1 MDKRGNY
8 VSKYGAEDRAW
19 FEANVPPAQLVTR
32 VRMEAAQINVH
43 LDEMLH
49 ERIAPVIVLPSAAE
63 RRHIENSWV
72 ADCNRIVRE
81 RRLAALALEE
91 RQRVAHRAKMVRC
104 GRIMVAYVAFVCAL
118 ALALAMW
125 ELARGQT

>member
-1 MDKRGNY
+1 VDKRGNY

-19 FEANVPPAQLVTR
+19 FEANVPSARIVTK
-32 VRMEAAQINVH
+32 VRMEAAEINAH
-43 LDEMLH
+43 LHDMLRVDV
-49 ERIAPVIVLPSAAE
+49 EEIAAE
-63 RRHIENSWV
+63 QVRVERNWV

-118 ALALAMW
+118 ALAMW
-125 ELARGQT
+125 ELAR